1 MWHLRDTFQGPH
13 CPARMGTLSGLS
25 ELQDLQS
32 MFLHYNGE
40 GPWLRVKK
48 KVLAHFYPI
57 PSFDFKR
64 LSAVT
69 LWLLNLCC
77 SSILYYAWSEKD
89 KTLAISQNFYVYRIS
104 VKCNSCL
111 YEQVL
116 NFKVISHV
124 GLLYGIKHYINP
136 SNLFCIKFQY
146 YSTIFPSL

>member
-64 LSAVT
+64 LSSNPLVAEFMLFFNTV
-69 LWLLNLCC
+69 LCM
-77 SSILYYAWSEKD
+77 IREG
-89 KTLAISQNFYVYRIS
+89 QN
-104 VKCNSCL
+104 
-111 YEQVL
+111 
-116 NFKVISHV
+116 V
-124 GLLYGIKHYINP
+124 GHFTEFLRVQDIR
-136 SNLFCIKFQY
+136 
-146 YSTIFPSL
+146 